1 MNGDEFYDKV
11 AKTLH
16 RTTDE
21 VRERFEQAHT
31 GIVCVGIYCRKCGDL
46 KEWRYFGGP
55 SWGGSAGDEVEK
67 EVCSVAREL
76 PDSAAP
82 QGVGP
87 RHRLQ
92 STGRHLTESSPRSPA
107 GPLDF
112 ATTAGRIRDLPGD
125 IWGSRAG
132 LLGVGVERPGGERCT
147 FERQGAVLDL
157 FRILPPGSSDARLLL
172 MMPSTSTAWAPTGR
186 WRPSLT
192 RP

>member
-67 EVCSVAREL
+67 EKFVRRHANC
-76 PDSAAP
+76 PI
-82 QGVGP
+82 P
-87 RHRLQ
+87 RPPKGSDH
-92 STGRHLTESSPRSPA
+92 
-107 GPLDF
+107 
-112 ATTAGRIRDLPGD
+112 D
-125 IWGSRAG
+125 IA
-132 LLGVGVERPGGERCT
+132 
-147 FERQGAVLDL
+147 FN
-157 FRILPPGSSDARLLL
+157 PPGA
-172 MMPSTSTAWAPTGR
+172 T
-186 WRPSLT
+186 
-192 RP
+192 